1 MRIASMWPIAGMIL
15 SLFGHLACVPVQTQ
29 NTITGKRQFVS
40 LTPEEEVKLGQEAVP
55 EMVKQGGG
63 LDPDPRLQAIVKSV
77 GMKVVANS
85 AAKMSGYP
93 FEFRLLADKKV
104 ANAFAL
110 PGGQICITRALVD
123 RFENEAQ
130 LAGVLGHEIGHVVGR
145 HSAEHLTEAMGIN
158 VLVGI
163 IGVVAGDPND
173 PNKGKRAAGI
183 AALGGNLASL
193 KFTRDDE
200 SQADVLG
207 VRFMSEAGYNPNA
220 MVGVMQILKALG
232 GGGGVEWFQSH
243 PNPENREEKLRGEI
257 SRRYP
262 AGTPATL
269 SFGASLKKR

>member
-1 MRIASMWPIAGMIL
+1 MRIKSIL
-15 SLFGHLACVPVQTQ
+15 PLAWMSLLMLSHLACVPVQTQ
-29 NTITGKRQFVS
+29 NTITGKRQFVY
-40 LTPEEEVKLGQEAVP
+40 LTPEEEVKLGLQAAP
-55 EMVKQGGG
+55 ELVKQGGG
-63 LDPDPRLQAIVKSV
+63 LDPDQRLQALVKAV
-77 GMKVVANS
+77 GSKVVANS

-93 FEFRLLADKKV
+93 FEFRLLADRKV
-104 ANAFAL
+104 VNAFAL

-130 LAGVLGHEIGHVVGR
+130 MAGVLGHEIGHVVGR

-163 IGVVAGDPND
+163 IGVVASDPND
-173 PNKGKRAAGI
+173 PNKGQRAAGI
-183 AALGGNLASL
+183 AALGGQLVNL

-207 VRFMSEAGYNPNA
+207 VRFMSEAGYNPTA
-220 MVGVMQILKALG
+220 MVGVMEILKSLG
-232 GGGGVEWFQSH
+232 NGGVEWFQSH

-262 AGTPATL
+262 AGVPATMTL
-269 SFGASLKKR
+269 GANLKKR

>member
-1 MRIASMWPIAGMIL
+1 MRLNYTLSFALMGIL
-15 SLFGHLACVPVQTQ
+15 LLAHLGCMPVESQ
-29 NTITGKRQFVS
+29 NAITGKRQFVS
-40 LTPEEEVKLGQEAVP
+40 LTPEEEVKLGLQAMP
-55 EMVKQGGG
+55 DMVKQGGG
-63 LDPDPRLQAIVKSV
+63 LDPDQRLQALVKAV
-77 GMKVVANS
+77 GTRVVDNS
-85 AAKMSGYP
+85 AAKMSSYP

-110 PGGQICITRALVD
+110 PGGQVCSTRALVD
-123 RFENEAQ
+123 HFDNEAQ

-163 IGVVAGDPND
+163 IGVVASDPND
-173 PNKGKRAAGI
+173 PNKGQRAAGL
-183 AALGGNLASL
+183 AALGGNLVNL

-207 VRFMSEAGYNPNA
+207 LRFMSEAGYNPTA
-220 MVGVMQILKALG
+220 MLDVMQILKSL

-262 AGTPATL
+262 AGVPAALTL
-269 SFGASLKKR
+269 GRA

>member
-1 MRIASMWPIAGMIL
+1 MRSRSIWPFFGIL
-15 SLFGHLACVPVQTQ
+15 LALLGHLACVPAQTQ
-29 NTITGKRQFVS
+29 NAITGKRQFVS
-40 LTPEEEVKLGQEAVP
+40 LTPEEEVKLGREAMP

-63 LDPDPRLQAIVKSV
+63 LDPDPRLQTIVKAV
-77 GMKVVANS
+77 GDKVVANS
-85 AAKMSGYP
+85 AARMSGYP
-93 FEFRLLADKKV
+93 FEFRLLADRKV

-110 PGGQICITRALVD
+110 PGGQVCITRALVD
-123 RFENEAQ
+123 RLDNEAQ

-163 IGVVAGDPND
+163 IGVVASDPND
-173 PNKGKRAAGI
+173 PDKGKRAAGI
-183 AALGGNLASL
+183 AALGGNLANL

-207 VRFMSEAGYNPNA
+207 VRFMSEAGYNPHA
-220 MVGVMQILKALG
+220 LVGVMQILKSL

-262 AGTPATL
+262 TGMPAALTLGT
-269 SFGASLKKR
+269 SLKKR